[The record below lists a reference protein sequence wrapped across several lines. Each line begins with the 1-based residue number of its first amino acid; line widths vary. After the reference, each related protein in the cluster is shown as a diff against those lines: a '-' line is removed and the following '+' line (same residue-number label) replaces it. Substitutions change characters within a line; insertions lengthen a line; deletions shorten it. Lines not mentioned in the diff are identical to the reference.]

1 MKHVLRYKQHDIELS
16 EGKFVIGRAAS
27 CQLSLDDPLV
37 SRHHAQ
43 LTVEAELITVED
55 LGSRNG
61 VKVNGELISGRY
73 AVQDKDQIV
82 IGGQELKYIARK
94 ENMGDTLIQPATQ
107 RVPTLSLIHI

>member
-1 MKHVLRYKQHDIELS
+1 MKHVLRYKHHDIELS

-43 LTVEAELITVED
+43 LTVEGDVVTVED

-61 VKVNGELISGRY
+61 VKVNGEPSD
-73 AVQDKDQIV
+73 AVVLPSFCRVAAMNTRGV
-82 IGGQELKYIARK
+82 IAFWSMRRDGE
-94 ENMGDTLIQPATQ
+94 PAQ
-107 RVPTLSLIHI
+107 K